1 MNENE
6 IKEIFKNRSVS
17 IIGNYKKSSVMILM
31 IEENNNL
38 FVLFEERSH
47 KLRHQ
52 PGDICLP
59 GGRIEKNETP
69 IEAAV
74 REVCEELKLSKE
86 DIKIIGEMDY
96 FVSPYNTIMYPFI
109 ASTKS
114 YINGSEDEVERI
126 IKIPLSFFLNNEPI
140 LYDLKIGP
148 LLEDDFPYELI
159 NNGRNYKFSR
169 GILKEYFYKY
179 EDIVIWGFT
188 AQIIKSFSDIL
199 KARLF

>member
-6 IKEIFKNRSVS
+6 IKEIFKNRSAG
-17 IIGNYKKSSVMILM
+17 IIGNHKKSSVMILM
-31 IEENNNL
+31 TEENNNM

-69 IEAAV
+69 VEAAV
-74 REVCEELKLSKE
+74 REVCEELKLSKQ

-109 ASTKS
+109 AITKGC
-114 YINGSEDEVERI
+114 INASEDEVERI
-126 IKIPLSFFLNNEPI
+126 IKIPLSFFINNEPI
-140 LYDLKIGP
+140 LYNLKIGP
-148 LLEDDFPYELI
+148 LLEDDFPYDLI
-159 NNGRNYKFSR
+159 NNGRNYKYSR
-169 GILKEYFYKY
+169 GILKQYFYKY
-179 EDIVIWGFT
+179 KDVVIWGFT
-188 AQIIKSFSDIL
+188 AQIIKSFADIL
-199 KARLF
+199 KANL

>member
-6 IKEIFKNRSVS
+6 IKEIFKNRSAG
-17 IIGNYKKSSVMILM
+17 IIGNHKKSSVMILM
-31 IEENNNL
+31 TEENNNI

-69 IEAAV
+69 VDAAV
-74 REVCEELKLSKE
+74 REVCEELKLSKQ

-109 ASTKS
+109 ASTKGC
-114 YINGSEDEVERI
+114 INASEDEVERI
-126 IKIPLSFFLNNEPI
+126 IKIPLNFFINNEPI

-148 LLEDDFPYELI
+148 LLEDDFPYDLI
-159 NNGRNYKFSR
+159 NNGRDYKFSR

-179 EDIVIWGFT
+179 KDIVIWGFT
-188 AQIIKSFSDIL
+188 AQIIKSFVDIL
-199 KARLF
+199 KANL

>member
-38 FVLFEERSH
+38 FVLLEERSH

-96 FVSPYNTIMYPFI
+96 FISPYNTIMYPFI

-114 YINGSEDEVERI
+114 YINASEDEVERI
-126 IKIPLSFFLNNEPI
+126 IKIPLNFFLNNEPI

-199 KARLF
+199 KARL

>member
-6 IKEIFKNRSVS
+6 IKKIFRDRSAN
-17 IIGNYKKSSVMILM
+17 IIGSYNKSSVMILL
-31 IEENNNL
+31 IEENNGL

-47 KLRHQ
+47 MLRHQ

-69 IEAAV
+69 METAI
-74 REVCEELKLSKE
+74 REVCEELRLSKE

-96 FVSPYNTIMYPFI
+96 FISPYNTIMYPFI

-114 YINGSEDEVERI
+114 YINASEDEVERI
-126 IKIPLSFFLNNEPI
+126 IKIPLDFFLNNEPI

-148 LLEDDFPYELI
+148 LLEDDFPYEMI
-159 NNGRNYKFSR
+159 NKGKNYKFSR

-179 EDIVIWGFT
+179 EDVVIWGFT

-199 KARLF
+199 KAKL

>member
-6 IKEIFKNRSVS
+6 IKEIFKNRSAG
-17 IIGNYKKSSVMILM
+17 IIGNHKKSSVMILM
-31 IEENNNL
+31 TEENNNI

-69 IEAAV
+69 VDAAV
-74 REVCEELKLSKE
+74 REVCEELKLSKQ

-109 ASTKS
+109 ASTKGC
-114 YINGSEDEVERI
+114 INASEDEVERI
-126 IKIPLSFFLNNEPI
+126 IKIPLNFFINNEPI

-148 LLEDDFPYELI
+148 LLEDDFPYDLI
-159 NNGRNYKFSR
+159 NNGRNYKYSR
-169 GILKEYFYKY
+169 GILKQYFYKY
-179 EDIVIWGFT
+179 KDVVIWGFT
-188 AQIIKSFSDIL
+188 AQIIKSFADIL
-199 KARLF
+199 KANL